1 MVRDSVSV
9 MESEEFNVAL
19 IATAIDPA
27 STHES
32 LAHLLHTGAGD
43 LAEGDPLVQESLE
56 WRAVWDNREDPW
68 KALPYLYS
76 YVARGE
82 PEGEEEARG
91 VPVALLGEG
100 VPVALLGEEDVA
112 NDLASIFA
120 QEWSEDIYRQLFV
133 LVEAGGASGLEN
145 GREVGTRD
153 ALARFLERK
162 REGIERALTE
172 RMRPKPRETAAK
184 VAPREAEAAVA
195 EATPPM
201 KRGRGRS
208 RKQGKFTKLADTSD
222 ESESE
227 GEGDGARGKAKEPH
241 EPQSLG
247 RPPWEVGG
255 SDEEEP
261 NPEATPPVK
270 RGRGRPRKQPNP
282 EATPPKK
289 RGPGRPRKQ
298 PNPAPATEGDG
309 GGEGGGGGGLFT
321 ALDNIEP
328 EAANF
333 ADTTPKKRG
342 PGRPRKRDSVATGG
356 RDVPPAKK
364 RGPGRPRKNLLPAED
379 ERPPSVWEPKFRK
392 WQKLVSLEDAVNA
405 ALKNPE
411 EYRIPTILPKS
422 MRARAAAAV
431 KVVAK
436 HKRRRE
442 EGRGR

>member
-1 MVRDSVSV
+1 MIVFQQRGQPVRQNVAMVRDSVSV

-43 LAEGDPLVQESLE
+43 LVEGDDLVQESLE

-91 VPVALLGEG
+91 VPVALLGE
-100 VPVALLGEEDVA
+100 EDVA

-120 QEWSEDIYRQLFV
+120 QEWSEDIYRQLFA

-184 VAPREAEAAVA
+184 VAPREVEAEVV
-195 EATPPM
+195 ET
-201 KRGRGRS
+201 
-208 RKQGKFTKLADTSD
+208 
-222 ESESE
+222 
-227 GEGDGARGKAKEPH
+227 
-241 EPQSLG
+241 
-247 RPPWEVGG
+247 
-255 SDEEEP
+255 
-261 NPEATPPVK
+261 
-270 RGRGRPRKQPNP
+270 RGRGRPRKLPNP
-282 EATPPKK
+282 EATP
-289 RGPGRPRKQ
+289 
-298 PNPAPATEGDG
+298 
-309 GGEGGGGGGLFT
+309 
-321 ALDNIEP
+321 
-328 EAANF
+328 
-333 ADTTPKKRG
+333 PKKRG

-364 RGPGRPRKNLLPAED
+364 RGPGRPRKNPLPAED

-392 WQKLVSLEDAVNA
+392 WQKLVSLEDAVYA

>member
-1 MVRDSVSV
+1 MIVFQQRGQPVRQNVAMVRDSVSV

-43 LAEGDPLVQESLE
+43 LVEGDDLVQESLE

-120 QEWSEDIYRQLFV
+120 QEWSEDIYRQLFA

-184 VAPREAEAAVA
+184 VAPREVEAEAV
-195 EATPPM
+195 ET
-201 KRGRGRS
+201 
-208 RKQGKFTKLADTSD
+208 
-222 ESESE
+222 
-227 GEGDGARGKAKEPH
+227 
-241 EPQSLG
+241 
-247 RPPWEVGG
+247 
-255 SDEEEP
+255 
-261 NPEATPPVK
+261 
-270 RGRGRPRKQPNP
+270 RGRGRPRKLPNP

-364 RGPGRPRKNLLPAED
+364 RGPGRPRKNPLPAED

-392 WQKLVSLEDAVNA
+392 WQKLVSLEDAVYA